1 MENPSTDTLFYEQLI
16 SRDVINR
23 ELNQMANGQNKELL
37 TKLYGNLKFF
47 NDLKMA
53 RMKTIQYSNQG
64 QYTNSIWGEGYQ
76 GYGNGF
82 TDGPTK
88 VLVPNARKKPTRLRD
103 INISKAALDKQA
115 YAQDEFIPIR
125 LDFEAEKDKFRL
137 RDTLIWNS
145 NDQTMTL
152 EGLVAIIMEDY
163 KFSNPLLG
171 DTVLAS
177 VKEQVSDYHKHVYN
191 SEYGDDLRVLIKLDI
206 TVSNNQ
212 LIDQFEWDISN
223 PENNPE
229 EFAQCLCE
237 ELSLPGDFASAISHS
252 IREQVQTFTKALYLA
267 GYDFKGGFID
277 EDEIRNNVRGI
288 VTHNDYLRPKQQLV
302 PFTPQLLEISNP
314 ELERLD
320 KIRERD
326 SRRKRRQGRT
336 GRRGGPTL
344 PDLLDVPRTFRTPFP
359 STILPGGINFT
370 DNVNS
375 YEEYVE
381 TIMKPVV
388 DLNDLPQQSPLIANE
403 IKNATPTLSKTTPR
417 TLGRTIKSQRVSFTH
432 EKGSRLLVTIKL

>member
-1 MENPSTDTLFYEQLI
+1 
-16 SRDVINR
+16 
-23 ELNQMANGQNKELL
+23 
-37 TKLYGNLKFF
+37 
-47 NDLKMA
+47 
-53 RMKTIQYSNQG
+53 
-64 QYTNSIWGEGYQ
+64 
-76 GYGNGF
+76 
-82 TDGPTK
+82 
-88 VLVPNARKKPTRLRD
+88 
-103 INISKAALDKQA
+103 
-115 YAQDEFIPIR
+115 
-125 LDFEAEKDKFRL
+125 
-137 RDTLIWNS
+137 
-145 NDQTMTL
+145 
-152 EGLVAIIMEDY
+152 MEDY